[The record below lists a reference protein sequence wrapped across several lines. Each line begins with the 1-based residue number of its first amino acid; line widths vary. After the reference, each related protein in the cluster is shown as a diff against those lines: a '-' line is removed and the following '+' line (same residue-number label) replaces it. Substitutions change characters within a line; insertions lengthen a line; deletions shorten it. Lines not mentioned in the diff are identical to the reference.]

1 MGRRDLTGGVLW
13 WLTWKRWSLEGLESS
28 KPLPAPSFPR
38 LSFSATNFDL
48 PRLKWKRS
56 GNVRFLRSLE
66 LLRRSSVQ
74 LWCDLVCCLL
84 LSRQEICFYSAW
96 PWCFS
101 RLAPLPAS
109 KNGSRSSDVEVWAAC
124 FPSHL
129 LASPDKVGQNIMAS
143 IQSFHTAQWLSPLP
157 YTTNQGLK
165 QDTSLSY
172 ASTDGKVRCCCVHR
186 TWCTQPKET
195 LWKHILVVS
204 TVVNPHI
211 QANSNNRDNASR
223 LVT

>member
-84 LSRQEICFYSAW
+84 PSRQEICFYSAW

-129 LASPDKVGQNIMAS
+129 LASRYWVVRWQGWSKYHGFNPIVSHRPMTFPVAIHRKPGAQAGHFLIVRKHRWKGTLLLCSPHMV
-143 IQSFHTAQWLSPLP
+143 HTTQRN
-157 YTTNQGLK
+157 TLK
-165 QDTSLSY
+165 THTS
-172 ASTDGKVRCCCVHR
+172 CQHR
-186 TWCTQPKET
+186 
-195 LWKHILVVS
+195 S
-204 TVVNPHI
+204 
-211 QANSNNRDNASR
+211 
-223 LVT
+223 